1 MVVMGR
7 HFINALRLFIRQ
19 PLFTAT
25 AVLSLAIG
33 IGANAT
39 IFSVANAILLAPTAA
54 IDAPDRVVDIGL
66 TRPNSH
72 FDTMS
77 YPNFAD
83 LRDRN
88 HTLTGMYALD
98 FEPKPLSLGGDD
110 GATRVYGQMVSAG
123 FFDVLGV
130 KPALGSFFHANQEVV
145 GTPLR
150 QIALSH
156 AFWRRQ
162 FAADPNIA
170 GKDVIING
178 DHFTVAA
185 VAPEGFQGTTI
196 ISPDLWIPLTSH
208 AKAMPSVEM
217 MRGRQN
223 QWIVAGGRLKP
234 GVTLEDARKD
244 LAAITEDLRKEFPD
258 SFRAGM
264 SAAVVPMSRVPGEAG
279 ELITPIV
286 AVLAAIVGLVL
297 LLACTNLAGL
307 LLARAAGRSR
317 EMAVRL
323 ALGASRKNL
332 IAQLLAESTVL
343 FIAGGIAASLL
354 AVWMSGLLFSLLPS
368 LPVPINIAMAFDW
381 RVMTFT
387 FSLAVI
393 AGVFTGLVPALGASR
408 LDLTSSIKMD
418 QTAPKRQRL
427 RHVLVAAQ
435 MGLCLMLLVVAG
447 LLLRS
452 LGAAATVDPG
462 LRIDG
467 LDVASIDLSLGNYPT
482 EALPGIAERIRAGLE
497 AIPGVSRVA
506 VGAMVPLD
514 GGGLGL
520 GAIRPRGVVDERA
533 QIDTDWNV
541 ISPEFLPA
549 TEIPLVAGRNFG
561 TEDRPGAPRSAIV
574 NEHFAAKTWPGEN
587 PVGKQLEYGDFRQGR
602 ESSINTLTVVGVARN
617 AKYRWVGEEP
627 RNFIYVALSQE
638 PWQRT
643 NFFIARDR
651 RADLSADLTPAV
663 RNALRAVD
671 PNLPLVQLRH
681 MRSLVAI
688 GVLPQ
693 TIAATVAGALGVLAL
708 MLAAVGLYGVMAY
721 AVTRRTR
728 EIGVRMALGAD
739 HSRVVWMVLGQG
751 LRLTL
756 FGGIAGVALAGLA
769 AAGLSSAGILFGISA
784 FDPISF
790 GVTAAI
796 LVLVAALATYI
807 PARRASRVDPLS
819 ALRTE

>member
-1 MVVMGR
+1 MAR
-7 HFINALRLFIRQ
+7 HFKNALRLFIRQ

-39 IFSVANAILLAPTAA
+39 IFSIANAVLLAPTKAVS
-54 IDAPDRVVDIGL
+54 APDRVVDIGF
-66 TRPNSH
+66 TRANSK

-77 YPNFAD
+77 YPNFVD
-83 LRDRN
+83 MRDRN
-88 HTLTGMYALD
+88 HTLSGMYALD
-98 FEPKPLSLGGDD
+98 FEPKPLSLGGED

-130 KPALGSFFHANQEVV
+130 KPAQGSFFHASQEAV

-150 QIALSH
+150 QIVLSA

-162 FAADPNIA
+162 FGADPRIA
-170 GKDVIING
+170 GKDVVING
-178 DHFTVAA
+178 DHFTIAA
-185 VAPEGFQGTTI
+185 VAPDGFQGTTI
-196 ISPDLWIPLTSH
+196 LSPDLWIPLTSM
-208 AKAMPSVEM
+208 AKGMPSVEM

-234 GVTLEDARKD
+234 GVTLQDAKKD
-244 LAAITEDLRKEFPD
+244 LGAIVQDLRKEFPD
-258 SFRAGM
+258 AIGADM
-264 SAAVVPMSRVPGEAG
+264 SAAVAPMSRVPGEAG
-279 ELITPIV
+279 DLITPVI

-323 ALGASRKNL
+323 ALGATRRNL
-332 IAQLLAESTVL
+332 IGQLLAESTVL
-343 FIAGGIAASLL
+343 FVAGGAAASML
-354 AVWMSGLLFSLLPS
+354 AVWMTGLLWSMLPS
-368 LPVPINIAMAFDW
+368 LPVPVDVTLTFDW
-381 RVMTFT
+381 RVLAFT
-387 FSLAVI
+387 FGLAII
-393 AGVFTGLVPALGASR
+393 AGVFTGLVPAMSASR

-418 QTAPKRQRL
+418 QAAPKRQRA

-435 MGLCLMLLVVAG
+435 MGLCLMLLVVAA

-452 LGAAATVDPG
+452 LSAAATVDPG
-462 LRIDG
+462 MRVDG
-467 LDVASIDLSLGNYPT
+467 LDVASIDLSLGDYQDA
-482 EALPGIAERIRAGLE
+482 ALPDVTERIRTALQR
-497 AIPGVSRVA
+497 IPGVSRVG
-506 VGAMVPLD
+506 VSAMVPLD

-520 GAIRPRGVVDERA
+520 GAIRPKGVVDERA

-541 ISPEFLPA
+541 VTPDFLPA
-549 TEIPLVAGRNFG
+549 TEVPIVAGRNFG
-561 TEDRPGAPRSAIV
+561 TEDRAAAMPAAIV
-574 NEHFAAKTWPGEN
+574 NERFAAKTWPGEN
-587 PVGKQLEYGDFRQGR
+587 PVGKQLEYGDFRKGR
-602 ESSINTLTVVGVARN
+602 EKSIITLTVVGVARN

-627 RNFIYVALSQE
+627 RNFIYVPFEQV
-638 PWQRT
+638 PMRRT
-643 NFFIARDR
+643 NFLLARDR

-663 RNALRAVD
+663 RAALRSVE

-681 MRSLVAI
+681 MRSLAAL

-708 MLAAVGLYGVMAY
+708 LLAAVGLYGVMAY

-739 HSRVVWMVLGQG
+739 HGRVVKMVLGQG
-751 LRLTL
+751 LRLTMI
-756 FGGIAGVALAGLA
+756 GGLAGLGLAGLA
-769 AAGLSSAGILFGISA
+769 AFGLSSAGILFGISA
-784 FDPISF
+784 VDPISF
-790 GVTAAI
+790 GATAI
-796 LVLVAALATYI
+796 VLIGVASLATYI
-807 PARRASRVDPLS
+807 PARRAARVDPLS
-819 ALRTE
+819 ALRAE